1 MEKEY
6 TVIMSI
12 YNKVLPEYLV
22 FSINSVL
29 EQTLLPKKFIIVK
42 DGPLTEEQEKV
53 LNPFFKN
60 IWNYLIL

>member
-42 DGPLTEEQEKV
+42 DGPL
-53 LNPFFKN
+53 LKN
-60 IWNYLIL
+60 KKKY